1 VNVRRRFVWR
11 RKSGHVDVSVESR
24 DGRRVTVRIGDEE
37 TTADCAK
44 LPGGR
49 STVILPSGRQLT
61 GRAAG
66 RRDGRVEAWNG
77 ARRVHLELADPLED
91 LVAESAHAPG
101 GATEIR
107 AQIPGRVVEV
117 RVCPG
122 DRVSAG
128 MTLLV
133 LEAMKMQN
141 EIRAEAAALVV
152 RVDCV
157 PGQTVETGFLLVRL
171 ESESVG

>member
-1 VNVRRRFVWR
+1 MNVRRRFVWR
-11 RKSGHVDVSVESR
+11 RRTGHVDVTVESR
-24 DGRRVTVRIGDEE
+24 DGCRITVRIADEE
-37 TTADCAK
+37 TAADCAK

-61 GRAAG
+61 GRAANRPG
-66 RRDGRVEAWNG
+66 GRVEAWNG
-77 ARRVHLELADPLED
+77 ARRVDLELVDPLEN
-91 LVAESAHAPG
+91 LAAESAQDAG
-101 GATEIR
+101 GAKEIR

-117 RVCPG
+117 RVAEG
-122 DRVSAG
+122 DLVAAG
-128 MTLLV
+128 ATLLV

-141 EIRAEAAALVV
+141 EIRAEGAARVA
-152 RVDCV
+152 RVDCT